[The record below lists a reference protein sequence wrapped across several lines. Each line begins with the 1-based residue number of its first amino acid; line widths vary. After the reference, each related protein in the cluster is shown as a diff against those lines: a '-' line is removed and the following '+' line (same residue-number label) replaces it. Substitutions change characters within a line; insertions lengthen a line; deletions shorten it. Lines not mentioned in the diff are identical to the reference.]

1 MSVPGEL
8 SAALVLSKCASAR
21 LDSVDP
27 SEALSLPGVV
37 AFVDHRC
44 KTTRVIGQASIAFFP
59 RDIPGVNNLTA
70 PRKFPQEVFVTDKI
84 SHAGQVWKT
93 QCV

>member
-1 MSVPGEL
+1 M
-8 SAALVLSKCASAR
+8 LSKCASAR
-21 LDSVDP
+21 LDSVDA
-27 SEALSLPGVV
+27 SQALSLQGVE

-44 KTTRVIGQASIAFFP
+44 LHIRVIRWMIFFS

-84 SHAGQVWKT
+84 SHAGQVSET
-93 QCV
+93 QNT